1 MTDVD
6 QRIHQYA
13 DEVYESVVRWRR
25 DFHLHPELGNQE
37 VRTSQIV
44 AEHLRAIGVDEVYE
58 HLAGGTG
65 VLGVIHGAQ
74 PGPTVGLRAD
84 MDALPIREDTG
95 LPFASTDT
103 TQWGNQGTVPVMHA
117 CGHDMHT
124 AMLMGAAQVI
134 VRLRD
139 RLKGKVL
146 LVFQPAEEGWSSD
159 WVGKSGAAR
168 FVEEPL
174 YRQNQPD
181 AMFGQHIWYY
191 APRGSVGRLGVLPGQ
206 VGYCMDIVKIT
217 VHGQSAHGNR
227 PWMGRDS
234 IMAAA
239 QIITALQTIPS
250 KNTDI
255 YKNSVSVTMGVIKGG
270 TKFNVVADTTEIE
283 GALRFTDRTS
293 RAYMEQR
300 FTDIITHT
308 AEAMGCT
315 VDIQMTYVPGLYND
329 PALLERTQRNLDQLF
344 GEGVFTQDPALSF
357 ANLDDYSWYTEDC
370 PGLFYGLS
378 IAWPEDDPHETIPNH
393 NPRFDPNEEAMRNGV
408 KALAASAIKYAD
420 Q

>member
-124 AMLMGAAQVI
+124 AMLMGAAQVYMKHRLEGRLPGCR
-134 VRLRD
+134 VRRV
-139 RLKGKVL
+139 RSLKEIASGALGENQV
-146 LVFQPAEEGWSSD
+146 VFAVGNVANGGRELMAWVREEGTP
-159 WVGKSGAAR
+159 
-168 FVEEPL
+168 FV
-174 YRQNQPD
+174 
-181 AMFGQHIWYY
+181 
-191 APRGSVGRLGVLPGQ
+191 
-206 VGYCMDIVKIT
+206 
-217 VHGQSAHGNR
+217 
-227 PWMGRDS
+227 
-234 IMAAA
+234 
-239 QIITALQTIPS
+239 
-250 KNTDI
+250 
-255 YKNSVSVTMGVIKGG
+255 
-270 TKFNVVADTTEIE
+270 
-283 GALRFTDRTS
+283 
-293 RAYMEQR
+293 
-300 FTDIITHT
+300 
-308 AEAMGCT
+308 
-315 VDIQMTYVPGLYND
+315 
-329 PALLERTQRNLDQLF
+329 
-344 GEGVFTQDPALSF
+344 
-357 ANLDDYSWYTEDC
+357 
-370 PGLFYGLS
+370 
-378 IAWPEDDPHETIPNH
+378 
-393 NPRFDPNEEAMRNGV
+393 
-408 KALAASAIKYAD
+408 
-420 Q
+420 